1 MSKLLFPP
9 KLKQALRNIEGPA
22 MFARCITGLP
32 TFLVKAEM
40 RETFLFSRDRTDV
53 KLVPGLQLYPS
64 GAVIRLYLEFKY
76 LLKEGY
82 GLDTY
87 LDPSDW
93 NDQRTIEAFATQPT
107 ILIHI
112 FDMNMYYIK
121 SRQLENNQKENI
133 AGSIKN
139 GQNYNSIIEPKDLK
153 FLKSVGLYQRD
164 LKAEIENA
172 I

>member
-1 MSKLLFPP
+1 MSQLLFPP
-9 KLKQALRNIEGPA
+9 KLKQALKNIPGPA

-32 TFLVKAEM
+32 TLLVKADM
-40 RETFLFSRDRTDV
+40 RETFLFTRDRTEI

-76 LLKEGY
+76 LLREGY
-82 GLDTY
+82 GLDAY
-87 LDPSDW
+87 LDPSDKD
-93 NDQRTIEAFATQPT
+93 DQGTLRAFATQPT

-112 FDMNMYYIK
+112 FDMKMYYIT

-139 GQNYNSIIEPKDLK
+139 GQNYNNIIDPKDLK
-153 FLKSVGLYQRD
+153 FLKSVDQYQRE

>member
-9 KLKQALRNIEGPA
+9 KLKQALRNIPGPA

-32 TFLVKAEM
+32 TFLVKVDT
-40 RETFLFSRDRTDV
+40 RECFLFSRLNTHI

-87 LDPSDW
+87 LDPSDK
-93 NDQRTIEAFATQPT
+93 NDQGTLQAFATQPT
-107 ILIHI
+107 ILIHL
-112 FDMNMYYIK
+112 FDLSMYYIT

-139 GQNYNSIIEPKDLK
+139 GQNYNSIIDPKDLK
-153 FLKSVGLYQRD
+153 FLKSVDLYQRD

>member
-1 MSKLLFPP
+1 MSQLLFPP
-9 KLKQALRNIEGPA
+9 KLKQALRNIPGPA

-32 TFLVKAEM
+32 TFLVKADM
-40 RETFLFSRDRTDV
+40 RETFLFTRDRTEI

-76 LLKEGY
+76 LLREGY

-87 LDPSDW
+87 LDPSDKD
-93 NDQRTIEAFATQPT
+93 DQETLKAFAAQPKGW
-107 ILIHI
+107 IHV

-121 SRQLENNQKENI
+121 SRELDNNQMENI

-139 GQNYNSIIEPKDLK
+139 GQNYNSIIDPKDLK
-153 FLKSVGLYQRD
+153 FLKSVDQYQRE